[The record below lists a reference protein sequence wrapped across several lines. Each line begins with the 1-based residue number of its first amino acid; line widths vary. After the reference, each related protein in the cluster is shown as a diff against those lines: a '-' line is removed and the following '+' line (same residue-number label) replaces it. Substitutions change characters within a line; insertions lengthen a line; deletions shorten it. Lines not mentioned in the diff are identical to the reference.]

1 MVSYRGSY
9 QRPRGRT
16 GLDKPLNPLTW
27 DKCTK
32 PRYALHTD
40 FAELFDPAL
49 TGEAL
54 DRAVAQWQERHLNA
68 AALARIQILRRG
80 AARVTGKVT
89 VVFPNGEIRQLEAG
103 PSSIISKAVVEEFAP
118 RFLDEPEVILLSES
132 GNKIVARDDAL
143 IHAVGLQLDVGR
155 VLPDLILFD
164 LSPSRPLLIFVEV
177 VATAGPISEGRKQA
191 LHDMARGGNY
201 PLQQIAFVTAY
212 HDRDRAEFKRTAATL
227 AWQTFVWF
235 VAEPDNIMV
244 LREGTATAAVRLSDL
259 L

>member
-1 MVSYRGSY
+1 
-9 QRPRGRT
+9 
-16 GLDKPLNPLTW
+16 
-27 DKCTK
+27 
-32 PRYALHTD
+32 
-40 FAELFDPAL
+40 
-49 TGEAL
+49 
-54 DRAVAQWQERHLNA
+54 
-68 AALARIQILRRG
+68 
-80 AARVTGKVT
+80 VTGKVT

-244 LREGTATAAVRLSDL
+244 LREGAATAAVRLSEPV
-259 L
+259 